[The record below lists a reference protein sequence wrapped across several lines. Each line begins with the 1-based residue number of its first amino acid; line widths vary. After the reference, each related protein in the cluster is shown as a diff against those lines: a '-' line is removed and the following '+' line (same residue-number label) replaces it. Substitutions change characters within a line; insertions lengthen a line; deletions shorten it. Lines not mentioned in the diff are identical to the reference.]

1 MKRAKLLGIFL
12 LGLGILSCNNEPSI
26 QEYYV
31 ENQEDSKFVAI
42 DIPTSLLANN
52 EELNEEQ
59 LATLNTVKKV
69 NVLAYPLEEGAEEYQ
84 EEKNQLQEIL
94 KNEKYQL
101 LMKYGSGDR
110 KAEIYFTGD
119 EDAIDEFILFGFD
132 DTRGMGLARVLGED
146 MSPEKILEL
155 IKSLEKGDINLDG
168 IKGITEIFK
177 GDAELKIEEKEISE
191 EE

>member
-12 LGLGILSCNNEPSI
+12 LGLGVLSCNNEPSI

-59 LATLNTVKKV
+59 LATLKTVKKV

-84 EEKNQLQEIL
+84 VEKNQLQEIL

-101 LMKYGSGDR
+101 LMKYGSGER

-132 DTRGMGLARVLGED
+132 DSRGMGLARVLGED
-146 MSPEKILEL
+146 MSPEKLIEL
-155 IKSLEKGDINLDG
+155 LRSLEKGDVNLDG
-168 IKGITEIFK
+168 LKGIAGMFK
-177 GDAELKIEEKEISE
+177 GDAEIKIEEKEISE